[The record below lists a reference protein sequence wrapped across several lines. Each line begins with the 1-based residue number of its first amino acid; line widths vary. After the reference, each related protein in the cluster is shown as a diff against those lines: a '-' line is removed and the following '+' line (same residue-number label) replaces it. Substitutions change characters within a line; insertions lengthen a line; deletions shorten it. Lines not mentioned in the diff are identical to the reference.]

1 MPKWTKL
8 AQRDLQ
14 AQLEYIE
21 RENSDIV
28 SRIAVQIRK
37 ATESLDSFPQIGRGG
52 SVDGTLELVIP
63 RLPFICIYRQQNG
76 QVEILR
82 FLHDRMQWPK

>member
-1 MPKWTKL
+1 MPKWTEP
-8 AQRDLQ
+8 ARRDLQ

-21 RENSDIV
+21 RENPDVV
-28 SRIAVQIRK
+28 SRIAVQIKK
-37 ATESLDSFPQIGRGG
+37 ATESLDSYPQIGRDG

-63 RLPFICIYRQQNG
+63 RLPFICIYRQKNG

-82 FLHDRMQWPK
+82 FLHERMQWLK